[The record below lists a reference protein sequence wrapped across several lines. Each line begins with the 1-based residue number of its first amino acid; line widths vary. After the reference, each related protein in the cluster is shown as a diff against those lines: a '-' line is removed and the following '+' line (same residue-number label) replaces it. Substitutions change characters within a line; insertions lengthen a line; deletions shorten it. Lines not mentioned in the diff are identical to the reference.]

1 MCFVYE
7 GNNLANPVPTK
18 ERKNVTQKQYGGQT
32 ENMQRW
38 TSVVFFNYWSDD
50 GRSRTT
56 ETWSFYY
63 LVNFTV
69 ATAQAILFPLYTAL
83 CSQIRR
89 RY

>member
-38 TSVVFFNYWSDD
+38 TSVVYLII
-50 GRSRTT
+50 GLTT
-56 ETWSFYY
+56 GGVELLKRGHF
-63 LVNFTV
+63 
-69 ATAQAILFPLYTAL
+69 I
-83 CSQIRR
+83 I
-89 RY
+89 